1 MIHPTPKRLID
12 LNTHEK
18 TSLEQFAV
26 VTYELGDLAKN
37 LTYVRRYDWVD
48 KERSRLYKV
57 EAELAM
63 SDVLAQLVLMCQR
76 EGWDFWG
83 LARLGQERMR
93 EKVERH
99 RELGE

>member
-12 LNTHEK
+12 LNIHEK

-26 VTYELGDLAKN
+26 LTYEIGDLAKM
-37 LTYVRRYDWVD
+37 LTYVRRYAWVSD
-48 KERSRLYKV
+48 DRSRLYKK
-57 EAELAM
+57 EAEIAM
-63 SDVLAQLVLMCQR
+63 SDTLAQLVLMCQR
-76 EGWDFWG
+76 EGWDFWT

-93 EKVERH
+93 EKVQRH

>member
-12 LNTHEK
+12 LDTHEK

-26 VTYELGDLAKN
+26 LTYEIGDLAKM
-37 LTYVRRYDWVD
+37 LTYVKRYAWVD
-48 KERSRLYKV
+48 SGHSKAYKK

-63 SDVLAQLVLMCQR
+63 SDTLAQLVLMCQR
-76 EGWDFWG
+76 EGWDFWH

>member
-26 VTYELGDLAKN
+26 LTYEIGDLAKN
-37 LTYVRRYDWVD
+37 LTYAKRYAWVSD
-48 KERSRLYKV
+48 DRSRLYKK
-57 EAELAM
+57 EAEIAM
-63 SDVLAQLVLMCQR
+63 SDVLAQLILMCQR
-76 EGWDFWG
+76 EGWDLWT

>member
-1 MIHPTPKRLID
+1 MIHPAPKRLID

-18 TSLEQFAV
+18 SSLEQFAV
-26 VTYELGDLAKN
+26 LTYEIGDLAKM
-37 LTYVRRYDWVD
+37 LTYAKRYAWVD
-48 KERSRLYKV
+48 IGRSKTYKV
-57 EAELAM
+57 EAQLAM
-63 SDVLAQLVLMCQR
+63 SDTLAQLVLMCQR
-76 EGWDFWG
+76 EGWDFWH

>member
-12 LNTHEK
+12 LPTHE
-18 TSLEQFAV
+18 TNSHEQFEVIA
-26 VTYELGDLAKN
+26 YELGDLARGLN
-37 LTYVRRYDWVD
+37 YTRRYRWTD
-48 KERSRLYKV
+48 KQRALGWRLD
-57 EAELAM
+57 AETAM
-63 SDVLAQLVLMCQR
+63 SDLLAQLVLMCQR
-76 EGWDFWG
+76 EGWDFWS

>member
-12 LNTHEK
+12 LPTHE
-18 TSLEQFAV
+18 TSSLEQFSV
-26 VTYELGDLAKN
+26 LTYEVGDLAKN
-37 LTYVRRYDWVD
+37 LTYVKRYAWVD
-48 KERSRLYKV
+48 QGRSRIHKV
-57 EAELAM
+57 EAEIAM

-76 EGWDFWG
+76 EGWDFWH